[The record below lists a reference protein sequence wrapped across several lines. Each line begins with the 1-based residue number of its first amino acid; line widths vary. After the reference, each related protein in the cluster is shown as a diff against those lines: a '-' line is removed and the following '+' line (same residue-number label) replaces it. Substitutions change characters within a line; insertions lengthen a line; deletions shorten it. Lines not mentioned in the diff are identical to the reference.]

1 MVTRASA
8 LVAIVSMLINDALD
22 AREQTSY
29 TRIRTAVVVV
39 FVERKNVNR

>member
-1 MVTRASA
+1 MRP

-29 TRIRTAVVVV
+29 TRIRTAVVIVV
-39 FVERKNVNR
+39 VVVVERKNVNR